1 MVLSWDCPKCVASL
15 GKKSS
20 LLDWF
25 LSSLGKK
32 SELAKGRVPRQLD
45 LCHSFIQYE
54 KRIFEIAWHFHLS
67 QRSRSASTWW
77 RQSRSLRQ
85 PNPRRDITDKWHG
98 LPIWPFSEQ
107 VCEFQKE
114 NGSRLTDIHVLKDLP
129 QKAKV
134 KQQRNFTN
142 LEQMDEQIDKTKLMM
157 MKHMKSMDS
166 CWLPNLPSELLTAT
180 AFPQWGFAPG
190 TTTCLSFKVETNNLV
205 SLHITMNLG

>member
-1 MVLSWDCPKCVASL
+1 MYATCKYSHIYYTQYQFYIYIHNIIHCKTTCSCCGVFHGTYQEYQLAQQRLLSCSSSQWANFFPGVPQCLSLIGPCLQPKFKHGLSWDCPKCVASL

-114 NGSRLTDIHVLKDLP
+114 MDL
-129 QKAKV
+129 
-134 KQQRNFTN
+134 
-142 LEQMDEQIDKTKLMM
+142 
-157 MKHMKSMDS
+157 
-166 CWLPNLPSELLTAT
+166 
-180 AFPQWGFAPG
+180 G
-190 TTTCLSFKVETNNLV
+190 
-205 SLHITMNLG
+205 